1 MLFSQ
6 NNFSDAK
13 KIFEELISYDEN
25 ADFALESADYI
36 EKIAEEEKRLEELK
50 NMSGATLSGEILE
63 NNLENNS
70 TKNSNFWDE

>member
-1 MLFSQ
+1 MSQ

-25 ADFALESADYI
+25 ADFALEAADYM
-36 EKIAEEEKRLEELK
+36 EKITEEEKRLEELK

-63 NNLENNS
+63 NNSEN
-70 TKNSNFWDE
+70 TTIKNSNFWDE